1 MMAAEVTLWRYQER
15 LALQSTTPPLRMEIQ
30 STEKNASEAMTSE
43 ALFIG
48 KEAFYFRK
56 NLMSVL

>member
-1 MMAAEVTLWRYQER
+1 
-15 LALQSTTPPLRMEIQ
+15 METQ

-43 ALFIG
+43 ALFIRE
-48 KEAFYFRK
+48 EAFYFRK